1 MFNLLAGVLPS
12 RRSEAHR
19 GLPEARPRTQ
29 NVLARGQSEAH
40 GDSNLYNTIVRV
52 PWKWRWCGSE
62 IVVPCRILDRSWRKE
77 TASWKPRSNEN
88 ICVYQ
93 HQASFQAGFEAALE
107 AGLQGFEDSL

>member
-1 MFNLLAGVLPS
+1 MEMVMVW
-12 RRSEAHR
+12 
-19 GLPEARPRTQ
+19 Q
-29 NVLARGQSEAH
+29 
-40 GDSNLYNTIVRV
+40 
-52 PWKWRWCGSE
+52 WE